1 MEDEVLRCKYRR
13 DFCVL
18 ILRLIQSPDLSL
30 LDFRNLLTSKQYTLP
45 NTMLESFDKTLKELN
60 DHGVGQLLDVVD
72 SLKILSHPDNTLNE
86 SKSFTM
92 NSNIPIAK
100 NSVVGKFII
109 FFLDKIFLQCC
120 YDNI

>member
-30 LDFRNLLTSKQYTLP
+30 LDFRNLLTSKKYTLP
-45 NTMLESFDKTLKELN
+45 KTVLESFDETLKELN
-60 DHGVGQLLDVVD
+60 DLGVGRLLDIVD

-86 SKSFTM
+86 SKSFTTS
-92 NSNIPIAK
+92 SNNPIAK
-100 NSVVGKFII
+100 NSVVGKFIEFCRMSY
-109 FFLDKIFLQCC
+109 FFTLKQ
-120 YDNI
+120 